1 VELGRDF
8 ENATLPESP
17 GGRVTPLSRRARS
30 DIRDRII
37 LAMPVI
43 DRLLITLAASLIL
56 AIGFIAVA

>member
-1 VELGRDF
+1 
-8 ENATLPESP
+8 
-17 GGRVTPLSRRARS
+17 VTPVSRRARS